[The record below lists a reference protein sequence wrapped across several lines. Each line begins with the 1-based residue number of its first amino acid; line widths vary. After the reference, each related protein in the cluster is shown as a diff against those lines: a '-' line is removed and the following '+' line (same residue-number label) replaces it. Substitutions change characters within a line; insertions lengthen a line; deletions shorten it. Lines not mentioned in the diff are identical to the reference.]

1 MRFGQRAGIDLRS
14 LPYAFLALDR
24 LSPLAPRP
32 SPSAPGLARIIG
44 EPRLYKGYAK
54 IFNCDAG
61 GVAELM
67 LQKRDAPELLKAFKH
82 DGAGTDFHR
91 WTHENGRITQI
102 ASEPAANEPE

>member
-1 MRFGQRAGIDLRS
+1 MLERFAGRQAPAIQHIARA
-14 LPYAFLALDR
+14 
-24 LSPLAPRP
+24 P
-32 SPSAPGLARIIG
+32 SSQPSALSRIIG

-67 LQKRDAPELLKAFKH
+67 LQKRDAPELLKRFKH

-91 WTHENGRITQI
+91 WTHENGRITKVL
-102 ASEPAANEPE
+102 SEPIPNEHE